1 MVLFS
6 PRFLAPLWT
15 LLIIV
20 GLSLPGSR
28 LPDSSLLEYDKLI
41 HGGLFF
47 ILTVLWLA
55 AASRGRVDAG
65 VAILVVILAFS
76 VLSELY
82 QAWLPFGRHA
92 DFLDSAADAFGALA
106 GFATWFLVRQRLE
119 AWSERS
125 RKPSI
130 QKR

>member
-6 PRFLAPLWT
+6 PRFLALLWT

-28 LPDSSLLEYDKLI
+28 LPDSSMLEYDKLV
-41 HGGLFF
+41 HGVLFF
-47 ILTVLWLA
+47 VLTVLWLA
-55 AASRGRVDAG
+55 AASRGRLDAG
-65 VAILVVILAFS
+65 LAILVVILAFS

-82 QAWLPFGRHA
+82 QGWLPFGRHA

-106 GFATWFLVRQRLE
+106 GFATWFLMRHHLE
-119 AWSERS
+119 VWSERS
-125 RKPSI
+125 RKISVE
-130 QKR
+130 KR